1 MELTRTFAA
10 LAVALVSGSVAFV
23 GCGAGGGAA
32 DDKSPDAKVER
43 EGAPDP
49 GDEACTA
56 CMLARCYRADIA
68 YPANASDYSA
78 EHGTPSATETALLVC
93 VRSECVSECLAR

>member
-32 DDKSPDAKVER
+32 DDKAPDAKVER
-43 EGAPDP
+43 DGAPGP
-49 GDEACTA
+49 GDAACIA
-56 CMLARCYRADIA
+56 CMRARCYRAVIA
-68 YPANASDYSA
+68 YHASASDSSA
-78 EHGTPSATETALLVC
+78 EHGTPGATETAVLVC
-93 VRSECVSECLAR
+93 VRSECFSECLAR